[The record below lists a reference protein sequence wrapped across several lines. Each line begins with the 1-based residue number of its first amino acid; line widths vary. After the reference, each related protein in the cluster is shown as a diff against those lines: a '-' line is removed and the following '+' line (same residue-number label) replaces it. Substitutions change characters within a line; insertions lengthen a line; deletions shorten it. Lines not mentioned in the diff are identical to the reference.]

1 MDSSGT
7 KKIFTMLDSGD
18 FNMKFK
24 RLYESEDW
32 DVTKESSY
40 EDDIRPENLYNIMN
54 RIKQLFKDAWKEQ
67 LEGTGQDDHIKEGI
81 KYIDDAQDINELLD
95 ILKYNMEI
103 PIKSSLWL
111 IADLFKDV
119 FPKRL
124 FKLENESKLMTA
136 VILYLEKYLNTKISF
151 SVETGDL

>member
-1 MDSSGT
+1 
-7 KKIFTMLDSGD
+7 
-18 FNMKFK
+18 MKFK